1 MAQHTSVR
9 LETPC
14 EFINV
19 TPLNPL
25 ISKCQ
30 IKVCY
35 VSDEPNRNK
44 SIITKDVARDMAN
57 SLPGSPIVGYFNEA
71 KGDFEEHNRVID
83 ISNGKFTIKDKTRP
97 YGFVDLGAKV
107 WFQKFLDDGTTEREY
122 LMTEGYIWTGQ
133 YPEAQRII
141 DEGNNQSMELDEDLI
156 DAFWTKDSKGKPQFF
171 IINEAIISKL
181 CVLGEDC
188 EPCFEGS
195 NITAPQ
201 ITFSFEDGFKEQL
214 FSMMNEIK
222 KVLNEGGAPTVFT
235 RYAVEIGDSLWSS
248 IYSYLEHTYPRANDE
263 GYVYDSIYRI
273 EGIYEEG
280 SQKFAILQ
288 NRSNS
293 KYFRMN
299 FSLDDTTGFA
309 ASAELVEVTKTYVPA
324 AQPQFALE
332 DVEAFELE
340 YAKKKKKAEEED
352 EEDKKPEDG
361 DDDSKKPE
369 DDESKKSGEE
379 DDEDDSDDDDA
390 DDDEDKKK
398 KKKKTKFAKSEEDDD
413 DEDKCPKCGKPKS
426 ECECEDKDD
435 DDDEKGKK
443 SKYNLDEIQEY
454 VELSQKYSALETDY
468 NNLKSEME
476 KLVEFKKSIEK
487 KDKEAMIASFYMLS
501 DEEKKDVVDNI
512 DTYSLE
518 DIEAKL
524 SIICVRN
531 KVNFNLDEDNKET
544 TKPTTFSL
552 DGSLGDDNVP
562 AWVKSLRNV
571 AKSMN

>member
-1 MAQHTSVR
+1 MQHTSIR

-30 IKVCY
+30 IKVCW
-35 VSDEPNRNK
+35 VGDEPNRNK
-44 SIITKDVARDMAN
+44 SIITKEVARDMAN
-57 SLPGSPIVGYFNEA
+57 TLPGSPIVGYFNEA

-83 ISNGKFTIKDKTRP
+83 ISNGKFAIKDTTRP

-107 WFQKFLDDGTTEREY
+107 WFQKFLDDGETEREY
-122 LMTEGYIWTGQ
+122 LMTEGYLWTGQ

-141 DEGNNQSMELDEDLI
+141 DQGNNQSMELDDKLI
-156 DAFWTKDSKGKPQFF
+156 DAFWTKDGKGKPQFF

-181 CVLGEDC
+181 CVLGDDC

-324 AQPQFALE
+324 AEPQFALA

-340 YAKKKKKAEEED
+340 YAKKKKGEKEED
-352 EEDKKPEDG
+352 EDEKKKPEDG
-361 DDDSKKPE
+361 DDDESKKPE
-369 DDESKKSGEE
+369 DKKSGEE
-379 DDEDDSDDDDA
+379 DDEDDSSDDDDA
-390 DDDEDKKK
+390 DDDDEEKK
-398 KKKKTKFAKSEEDDD
+398 KKKKTKFKKDEEDD
-413 DEDKCPKCGKPKS
+413 DEDKCPECGKPKS
-426 ECECEDKDD
+426 ECTCEDEDD
-435 DDDEKGKK
+435 DDNKGKK
-443 SKYNLDEIQEY
+443 SKYNLDEIEEY
-454 VELSQKYSALETDY
+454 VELSQKYSALESDY
-468 NNLKSEME
+468 NAMKAEMAT
-476 KLVEFKKSIEK
+476 LVEFKKSIEK

-501 DEEKKDVVDNI
+501 DEEKKDVIDNI

>member
-1 MAQHTSVR
+1 MQHTSIK

-30 IKVCY
+30 IKVCW
-35 VSDEPNRNK
+35 VGDEPNRNK

-57 SLPGSPIVGYFNEA
+57 TLPGSPIVGYFNEA

-83 ISNGKFTIKDKTRP
+83 ISNGKFAIKDTTRP

-107 WFQKFLDDGTTEREY
+107 WFQKFLDDGETEREY
-122 LMTEGYIWTGQ
+122 LMTEGYLWTGQ

-141 DEGNNQSMELDEDLI
+141 DQGNNQSMELDDKLI
-156 DAFWTKDSKGKPQFF
+156 DAFWTKDGKGKPQFF

-181 CVLGEDC
+181 CVLGDDC

-324 AQPQFALE
+324 AEPQFALA

-340 YAKKKKKAEEED
+340 YAKKKKGEEEED
-352 EEDKKPEDG
+352 EDKKKKPEDG
-361 DDDSKKPE
+361 DDDESKKPE
-369 DDESKKSGEE
+369 DKKSGEE
-379 DDEDDSDDDDA
+379 DDEDDSSDDDDA
-390 DDDEDKKK
+390 DDDDEEKK
-398 KKKKTKFAKSEEDDD
+398 KKKKTKFKKDEEDD

-426 ECECEDKDD
+426 ECTCEDE
-435 DDDEKGKK
+435 DDDENKGKK
-443 SKYNLDEIQEY
+443 SKYNLDEIEEY
-454 VELSQKYSALETDY
+454 VELSQKYSALESDY
-468 NNLKSEME
+468 NAMKAEMAT
-476 KLVEFKKSIEK
+476 LVEFKKSIEK

-501 DEEKKDVVDNI
+501 DEEKKDVIDNI

>member
-1 MAQHTSVR
+1 MQHTSIR

-30 IKVCY
+30 IKVCW
-35 VSDEPNRNK
+35 VGDEPNRNK

-57 SLPGSPIVGYFNEA
+57 TLPGSPIVGYFNEA

-83 ISNGKFTIKDKTRP
+83 ISNGKFAIKDTTRP

-107 WFQKFLDDGTTEREY
+107 WFQKFLDDGETEREY
-122 LMTEGYIWTGQ
+122 LMTEGYLWTGQ

-141 DEGNNQSMELDEDLI
+141 DQGNNQSMELDDKLI
-156 DAFWTKDSKGKPQFF
+156 DAFWTKDGKGKPQFF

-181 CVLGEDC
+181 CVLGDDC

-324 AQPQFALE
+324 AEPQFALA

-340 YAKKKKKAEEED
+340 YAKKKKEEEED
-352 EEDKKPEDG
+352 EDKKKKPEDG
-361 DDDSKKPE
+361 DDESKKPE
-369 DDESKKSGEE
+369 DKKSGEE
-379 DDEDDSDDDDA
+379 DDEDDSSDDDDA
-390 DDDEDKKK
+390 DDDDEEKK
-398 KKKKTKFAKSEEDDD
+398 KKKKTKFKKDEEDD

-426 ECECEDKDD
+426 ECTCEDE
-435 DDDEKGKK
+435 DDDENKGKK
-443 SKYNLDEIQEY
+443 SKYNLDEIEEY
-454 VELSQKYSALETDY
+454 VELSQKYSALESDY
-468 NNLKSEME
+468 NAMKAEMAT
-476 KLVEFKKSIEK
+476 LVEFKKSIEK

-501 DEEKKDVVDNI
+501 DEEKKDVIDNI

>member
-1 MAQHTSVR
+1 MQHTSIR

-30 IKVCY
+30 IKVCW
-35 VSDEPNRNK
+35 VGDEPNRNK

-57 SLPGSPIVGYFNEA
+57 TLPGSPIVGYFNEA

-83 ISNGKFTIKDKTRP
+83 ISNGKFAIKDTTRP

-107 WFQKFLDDGTTEREY
+107 WFQKFLDDGETEREY
-122 LMTEGYIWTGQ
+122 LMTEGYLWTGQ

-141 DEGNNQSMELDEDLI
+141 DQGNNQSMELDDKLI
-156 DAFWTKDSKGKPQFF
+156 DAFWTKDGKGKPQFF

-181 CVLGEDC
+181 CVLGDDC

-324 AQPQFALE
+324 AEPQFALA

-340 YAKKKKKAEEED
+340 YAKKKKEEEED
-352 EEDKKPEDG
+352 EDKKKKPEDG
-361 DDDSKKPE
+361 DDDESKKPE
-369 DDESKKSGEE
+369 DKKSGEE
-379 DDEDDSDDDDA
+379 DDEDDSSDDDDA
-390 DDDEDKKK
+390 DDDDEEKK
-398 KKKKTKFAKSEEDDD
+398 KKKKTKFKKDEEDD

-426 ECECEDKDD
+426 ECTCEDE
-435 DDDEKGKK
+435 DDDENKGKK
-443 SKYNLDEIQEY
+443 SKYNLDEIEEY
-454 VELSQKYSALETDY
+454 VELSQKYSALESDY
-468 NNLKSEME
+468 NAMKAEMAT
-476 KLVEFKKSIEK
+476 LVEFKKSIEK

-501 DEEKKDVVDNI
+501 DEEKKDVIDNI

>member
-1 MAQHTSVR
+1 MQHTSIR

-30 IKVCY
+30 IKVCW
-35 VSDEPNRNK
+35 VGDEPNRNK

-57 SLPGSPIVGYFNEA
+57 TLPGSPIVGYFNEA

-83 ISNGKFTIKDKTRP
+83 ISNGKFAIKDTTRP

-107 WFQKFLDDGTTEREY
+107 WFQKFLDDGETEREY
-122 LMTEGYIWTGQ
+122 LMTEGYLWTGQ

-141 DEGNNQSMELDEDLI
+141 DQGNNQSMELDDKLI
-156 DAFWTKDSKGKPQFF
+156 DAFWTKDGKGKPQFF

-181 CVLGEDC
+181 CVLGDDC

-324 AQPQFALE
+324 AEPQFALA

-340 YAKKKKKAEEED
+340 YAKKKKGEKEED
-352 EEDKKPEDG
+352 EDDKKPEDG
-361 DDDSKKPE
+361 DDESKKPE
-369 DDESKKSGEE
+369 DKKSGEE
-379 DDEDDSDDDDA
+379 DDEDDSSDDDDA
-390 DDDEDKKK
+390 DDDDEEKK
-398 KKKKTKFAKSEEDDD
+398 KKKKTKFKKDEEDDD

-426 ECECEDKDD
+426 ECTCEDEDD
-435 DDDEKGKK
+435 DDNKGKK
-443 SKYNLDEIQEY
+443 SKYNLDEIEEY
-454 VELSQKYSALETDY
+454 VELSQKYSALESDY
-468 NNLKSEME
+468 NAMKAEMAT
-476 KLVEFKKSIEK
+476 LVEFKKSIEK

-501 DEEKKDVVDNI
+501 DEEKKDVIDNI

>member
-1 MAQHTSVR
+1 MQHTSIR

-30 IKVCY
+30 IKVCW
-35 VSDEPNRNK
+35 VGDEPNRNK
-44 SIITKDVARDMAN
+44 SIITKEVARDMAN
-57 SLPGSPIVGYFNEA
+57 TLPGSPIVGYFNEA

-83 ISNGKFTIKDKTRP
+83 ISNGKFAIKDTTRP

-107 WFQKFLDDGTTEREY
+107 WFQKFLDDGETEREY
-122 LMTEGYIWTGQ
+122 LMTEGYLWTGQ

-141 DEGNNQSMELDEDLI
+141 DQGNNQSMELDDKLI
-156 DAFWTKDSKGKPQFF
+156 DAFWTKDGKGKPQFF

-181 CVLGEDC
+181 CVLGDDC

-324 AQPQFALE
+324 AEPQFALA

-340 YAKKKKKAEEED
+340 YAKKKKGEEEED
-352 EEDKKPEDG
+352 EDKKKKPEDG
-361 DDDSKKPE
+361 DDDESKKPE
-369 DDESKKSGEE
+369 DKKSGEE
-379 DDEDDSDDDDA
+379 DDEDDSSDDDDA
-390 DDDEDKKK
+390 DDDDEEKK
-398 KKKKTKFAKSEEDDD
+398 KKKKTKFKKDEEDD

-426 ECECEDKDD
+426 ECTCEDE
-435 DDDEKGKK
+435 DDDENKGKK
-443 SKYNLDEIQEY
+443 SKYNLDEIEEY
-454 VELSQKYSALETDY
+454 VELSQKYSALESDY
-468 NNLKSEME
+468 NAMKAEMAT
-476 KLVEFKKSIEK
+476 LVEFKKSIEK

-501 DEEKKDVVDNI
+501 DEEKKDVIDNI

>member
-1 MAQHTSVR
+1 MQHTSIR

-30 IKVCY
+30 IKVCW
-35 VSDEPNRNK
+35 VGDEPNRNK

-57 SLPGSPIVGYFNEA
+57 TLPGSPIVGYFNEA

-83 ISNGKFTIKDKTRP
+83 ISNGKFAIKDTTRP

-107 WFQKFLDDGTTEREY
+107 WFQKFLDDGETEREY
-122 LMTEGYIWTGQ
+122 LMTEGYLWTGQ

-141 DEGNNQSMELDEDLI
+141 DQGNNQSMELDDKLI
-156 DAFWTKDSKGKPQFF
+156 DAFWTKDGKGKPQFF

-181 CVLGEDC
+181 CVLGDDC

-263 GYVYDSIYRI
+263 GYVYDSVYRI

-324 AQPQFALE
+324 AEPQFALA

-340 YAKKKKKAEEED
+340 YAKKKKGEKEED
-352 EEDKKPEDG
+352 EDEKKKPEDG
-361 DDDSKKPE
+361 DDESKKPE
-369 DDESKKSGEE
+369 DKKSGEE
-379 DDEDDSDDDDA
+379 DDEDDSSDDDDA
-390 DDDEDKKK
+390 DDDDEEKK
-398 KKKKTKFAKSEEDDD
+398 KKKKTKFKKDEKDD

-426 ECECEDKDD
+426 ECTCEDEDD
-435 DDDEKGKK
+435 DDNKGKK
-443 SKYNLDEIQEY
+443 SKYNLDEIEEY
-454 VELSQKYSALETDY
+454 VELSQKYSALESDY
-468 NNLKSEME
+468 NAMKAEMAT
-476 KLVEFKKSIEK
+476 LVEFKKSIEK

-501 DEEKKDVVDNI
+501 DEEKKDVIDNI

>member
-1 MAQHTSVR
+1 MQHTSVK

-44 SIITKDVARDMAN
+44 SIITKEVAKTMAN

-71 KGDFEEHNRVID
+71 KGDFEEHNRIID
-83 ISNGKFTIKDKTRP
+83 ISNGQFRIKDNTRP
-97 YGFVDLGAKV
+97 YGFVDLNAKV
-107 WFQKFLDDGTTEREY
+107 WFQKFLDDGEVEREY

-133 YPEAQRII
+133 YPESKRII
-141 DEGNNQSMELDEDLI
+141 DEGNNQSMELDDNLI

-201 ITFSFEDGFKEQL
+201 IQFSLDENFKNKL
-214 FSMMNEIK
+214 FSLMEEMKEI
-222 KVLNEGGAPTVFT
+222 LNEGGAPVFT
-235 RYAVEIGDSLWSS
+235 TYAVEIGDSLWSAL
-248 IYSYLEHTYPRANDE
+248 YSYLEKTYPRANEE
-263 GYVYDSIYRI
+263 GCVYDSIYRI

-293 KYFRMN
+293 KYFRLN
-299 FSLDDTTGFA
+299 FSLDDNTGFA

-324 AQPQFALE
+324 AEPQFALA
-332 DVEAFELE
+332 DVEAYELE
-340 YAKKKKKAEEED
+340 YAKCKKEKED
-352 EEDKKPEDG
+352 EEDKKKKEGSGEGEGGEGTG
-361 DDDSKKPE
+361 DDD
-369 DDESKKSGEE
+369 
-379 DDEDDSDDDDA
+379 DDDD
-390 DDDEDKKK
+390 EE
-398 KKKKTKFAKSEEDDD
+398 KKKKTKHSLEGGEDIC
-413 DEDKCPKCGKPKS
+413 EKCGKPLS
-426 ECECEDKDD
+426 ECECGE
-435 DDDEKGKK
+435 GKK
-443 SKYNLDEIQEY
+443 VEYNLDEIQEY
-454 VELSQKYSALETDY
+454 TELVEKYSALE
-468 NNLKSEME
+468 SEKE
-476 KLVEFKKSIEK
+476 TLANKVASLEAELSTLVEFKKNIER

-501 DEEKKDVVDNI
+501 DEEKKDVVENI
-512 DTYSLE
+512 DNYSLD

-531 KVNFNLDEDNKET
+531 KVSFNLEDDKNQE

-552 DGSLGDDNVP
+552 DGNMGDDNVP
-562 AWVKSLRNV
+562 AWVKSLRDV

>member
-1 MAQHTSVR
+1 MQHTSIR

-30 IKVCY
+30 IKVCW
-35 VSDEPNRNK
+35 VGDEPNRNK

-57 SLPGSPIVGYFNEA
+57 TLPGSPIVGYFNEA

-83 ISNGKFTIKDKTRP
+83 ISNGKFAIKDTTRP

-107 WFQKFLDDGTTEREY
+107 WFQKFLDDGETEREY
-122 LMTEGYIWTGQ
+122 LMTEGYLWTGQ

-141 DEGNNQSMELDEDLI
+141 DQGNNQSMELDDKLI
-156 DAFWTKDSKGKPQFF
+156 DAFWTKDGKGKPQFF

-181 CVLGEDC
+181 CVLGDDC

-324 AQPQFALE
+324 AEPQFALA

-340 YAKKKKKAEEED
+340 YAKKKKGEEEEEED
-352 EEDKKPEDG
+352 KKKKPEDG
-361 DDDSKKPE
+361 DDDESKKPE
-369 DDESKKSGEE
+369 DKKSGEE
-379 DDEDDSDDDDA
+379 DDEDDSSDDDDA
-390 DDDEDKKK
+390 DDDDEEKK
-398 KKKKTKFAKSEEDDD
+398 KKKKTKFKKDEEDD

-426 ECECEDKDD
+426 ECTCEDE
-435 DDDEKGKK
+435 DEDENKGKK
-443 SKYNLDEIQEY
+443 SKYNLDEIEEY
-454 VELSQKYSALETDY
+454 VELSQKYSALESDY
-468 NNLKSEME
+468 NAMKAEMAT
-476 KLVEFKKSIEK
+476 LVEFKKSIEK

-501 DEEKKDVVDNI
+501 DEEKKDVIDNI